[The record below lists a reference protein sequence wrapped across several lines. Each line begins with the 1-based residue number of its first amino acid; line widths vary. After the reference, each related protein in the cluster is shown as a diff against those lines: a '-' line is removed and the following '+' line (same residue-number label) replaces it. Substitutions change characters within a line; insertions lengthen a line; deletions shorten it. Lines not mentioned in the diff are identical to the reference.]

1 MAKSNRNSNDGSRS
15 ADSYHRPEPGK
26 RWTVLF
32 IGNHGRTITLKRFK
46 GMVIL
51 TVLVLC
57 ISIAITGALMY
68 LSLDIRSDKIRL
80 ESELNELK
88 AEFKA
93 LRYEKDILMTKLVLT
108 EARSKPQAVGANPKP
123 GEPETPRNDTA
134 DSIEPVQSASVAK
147 IEEKPPLKKAPSVPP
162 VETPADSD
170 LSVEVEN
177 FKISPRVNENLL
189 RVQFKVKN
197 TSPGSRRVSGH
208 AIVVLKGE
216 QLQQN
221 RWLALPGVSL
231 TNGKPTGRQRGYAF
245 GIKHFKEMRF
255 KTNLPKSP
263 EIYRNATVYV
273 FTKKGELLL
282 EKDFPVN
289 LPALPARAA
298 SKPPFSAP
306 PQSSQGSSRS
316 FSGAPTA
323 PAAGSPPSA
332 TESSPA
338 SPTAKPPSND
348 DLMNTL
354 KNTTN
359 E

>member
-1 MAKSNRNSNDGSRS
+1 MAKSNKNSNDGSRS
-15 ADSYHRPEPGK
+15 ADSFHRPEPGK

-68 LSLDIRSDKIRL
+68 LTLNIRSDKIQL
-80 ESELNELK
+80 ESELKELK

-93 LRYEKDILMTKLVLT
+93 LRYEKDILMTKLVLM
-108 EARSKPQAVGANPKP
+108 EARSKPQAKSENPKP
-123 GEPETPRNDTA
+123 SEPVTPRENAA
-134 DSIEPVQSASVAK
+134 DSIDPDQPAAVAE
-147 IEEKPPLKKAPSVPP
+147 IEEKPPVKKAPSVPP
-162 VETPADSD
+162 VETSADSD

-177 FKISPRVNENLL
+177 FKIFPRVNENLL

-208 AIVVLKGE
+208 AIVVIKGE
-216 QLQQN
+216 ELQQN

-231 TNGKPTGRQRGYAF
+231 TNGKPSGRQRGYSF

-273 FTKKGELLL
+273 FTKKGDLLL
-282 EKDFPVN
+282 EKDFPVT

-298 SKPPFSAP
+298 SKPPFAAP
-306 PQSSQGSSRS
+306 PQSSTGSSRS
-316 FSGAPTA
+316 FSGAPS
-323 PAAGSPPSA
+323 AGPPPSA

-338 SPTAKPPSND
+338 SKTAKPPSND